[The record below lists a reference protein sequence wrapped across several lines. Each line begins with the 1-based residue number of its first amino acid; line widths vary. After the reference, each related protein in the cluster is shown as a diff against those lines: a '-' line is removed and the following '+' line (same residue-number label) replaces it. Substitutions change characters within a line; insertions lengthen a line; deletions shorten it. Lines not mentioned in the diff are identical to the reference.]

1 MSRVVV
7 AVSVIVVQIFLGGT
21 GCATTSTAIHRV
33 TSEQRAITRRP
44 PPPGVAPAIEPL
56 RFVDDGRFAY
66 VDGVTGKALDFAD
79 VVARVKAHRV
89 VVVGE
94 QHDQPQHHEAQ
105 RRVIAACG
113 QAGPGLVVGLEMLT
127 WDTQPTLDG
136 LNRGELDIFA
146 FAAAV
151 DWKTAWGFDFA
162 LYAPLFS
169 TGREV
174 GARFVALNAPKD
186 LVRALRK
193 DGIEGLSADD
203 AARLPELDLGDALHR
218 RWFEGIFRSAGHPL
232 KGEEV
237 DGFYRA
243 QVLWD
248 EAMADRTVA
257 ALQDGARQV
266 VVVAGAGH
274 VAAGRGIPQRV
285 ERRLD
290 GERVLT
296 IVPMTVD
303 AGSVDAALRAAI
315 ENAEADILVIPR
327 FEAEIFL

>member
-1 MSRVVV
+1 MNRVVV
-7 AVSVIVVQIFLGGT
+7 AVATFALLVGT
-21 GCATTSTAIHRV
+21 GCATTSTEIHRV
-33 TSEQRAITRRP
+33 TSEQRAVTRRP

-56 RFVDDGRFAY
+56 RFVDDGRFAF
-66 VDGVTGKALDFAD
+66 VDGVTGKALAFED

-94 QHDQPQHHEAQ
+94 QHDQLQHHEAQ

-113 QAGPGLVVGLEMLT
+113 EAGPGLVVGLEMLS
-127 WDTQPTLDG
+127 WDKQPTLDG
-136 LNRGELDIFA
+136 LNSGELDVAA
-146 FAAAV
+146 FATAV
-151 DWKTAWGFDFA
+151 DWKKAWGFDFS

-174 GARFVALNAPKD
+174 GARFVALNAPKE

-203 AARLPELDLGDALHR
+203 AARLPELDLGDPLHR

-232 KGEEV
+232 KDEEV

-248 EAMADRTVA
+248 EAMADRAVA
-257 ALQDGARQV
+257 ALNDGARQV

-274 VAAGRGIPQRV
+274 VAAGRGIPQRI
-285 ERRLD
+285 ERRLG

-303 AGSVDAALRAAI
+303 AGSVDEALRSAI